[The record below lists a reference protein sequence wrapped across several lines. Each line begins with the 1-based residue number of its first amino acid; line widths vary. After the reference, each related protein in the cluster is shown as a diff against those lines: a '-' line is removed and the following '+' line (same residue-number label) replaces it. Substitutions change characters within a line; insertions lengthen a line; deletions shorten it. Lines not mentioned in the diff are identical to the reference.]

1 MATTRRTIV
10 ASTVRRRDRTWG
22 GGGDDNV
29 VMMPSPVRP
38 SFLADAHPAVRG
50 ELAGAQLLADFRRV
64 ETRLTKAERLLLVD
78 QALVLLEEN
87 YVHRPLKEAM
97 HAVRP
102 VQRLKLLRQRTESAR
117 EQDLPRAW
125 LFHQEMLEIFASV
138 RDLHTNY
145 MLPAPFNGLVAFL
158 PFLVESFVEAGDRRY
173 LVSHVVQGF
182 DRPPFAKAVELT
194 SWNGI
199 PVDRAVELNA
209 QRFAGSN
216 MEARRARGLERMTVR
231 PLVTSLP
238 PDEDWVTVGY
248 RTADG
253 QEHELRAEWLV
264 LPGLQVGELMR
275 PSTATAAAGLAAAM
289 AFDIDALV
297 AGEARK
303 ILFAP
308 EAVGAGRAR
317 AASGSTADD
326 AESRRDEMTA
336 RVLEI
341 GGRRL
346 GYVRIWTFGP
356 RDQNV
361 KAFVAEFARLAE
373 ALPQEGLIV
382 DVRGNGGGI
391 IFAGEMLLQLL
402 TPRHIEAE
410 RLQFISTSLNLELCR
425 RNAGGS
431 GVDLAPWVESL
442 EESLQTGAVYS
453 RAFPITPEELLNG
466 RGQRYHGP
474 VVLVTDARCYSTTD
488 IFAAGF
494 QDHEIGVVLGVD
506 GNTGAGGANVWTH
519 GLLSDLMRS
528 GGPGQTTPY
537 RSLPN
542 GTQMRVAIRQ
552 TLRVGTQAGTPV
564 EDLGVV
570 PDERHPLTRNDLLNN
585 NADLL
590 ERAAGLLADMP
601 VRQLQVALAAGAGG
615 ATVVRATTR
624 GLDRL
629 DVYADGRPQGSVDVD
644 DGPSELELRL
654 ADARELLF
662 EGFENGEL
670 VAARRLGLG

>member
-1 MATTRRTIV
+1 MGTARRKVV
-10 ASTVRRRDRTWG
+10 ASTVKRRDQTVSHK
-22 GGGDDNV
+22 V
-29 VMMPSPVRP
+29 VPMPTAARP
-38 SFLADAHPAVRG
+38 TFLADAHPAVRG
-50 ELAGAQLLADFRRV
+50 ELAGAQLLADFRRT

-78 QALVLLEEN
+78 QALVLLEQN

-102 VQRLKLLRQRTESAR
+102 VQRLKLLQQRIGSAQ
-117 EQDLPRAW
+117 EQDLPHAW

-145 MLPAPFNGLVAFL
+145 ILPAPFNSRVAFL
-158 PFLVESFVEAGDRRY
+158 PFLIESYFEAGERRY

-182 DRPPFAKAVELT
+182 DRPPFTRAVELIA
-194 SWNGI
+194 WNGI

-216 MEARRARGLERMTVR
+216 IEARRARGLERMTVR
-231 PLVTSLP
+231 PLITSLP
-238 PDEDWVTVGY
+238 PDESWVTVSY
-248 RTADG
+248 RTGDG
-253 QEHELRAEWLV
+253 QEHELRADWLV
-264 LPGLQVGELMR
+264 LPGPQVSELMR
-275 PSTATAAAGLAAAM
+275 PSAAMQVAAAM
-289 AFDIDALV
+289 AFDVDALV
-297 AGEARK
+297 ASEAKK

-308 EAVGAGRAR
+308 EAVAAERAR
-317 AASGSTADD
+317 AASGAAADD
-326 AESRRDEMTA
+326 TTSRRREMTA
-336 RVLEI
+336 RILES

-346 GYVRIWTFGP
+346 GYVRIWTFAPADG
-356 RDQNV
+356 DFE
-361 KAFVAEFARLAE
+361 AFVAEFARLIE

-402 TPRHIEAE
+402 TPRRIEGE
-410 RLQFISTSLNLELCR
+410 RLQFISTPLNLEMCR
-425 RNAGGS
+425 RHAAGS
-431 GVDLAPWVESL
+431 GIDLSPWVELL
-442 EESLQTGAVYS
+442 EELLQTGAVYS
-453 RAFPITPEELLNG
+453 RAFPITPDELVNG
-466 RGQRYHGP
+466 QGQRYHGP
-474 VVLVTDARCYSTTD
+474 VVLITDARCYSTTD

-519 GLLSDLMRS
+519 DLLSQLMQPS
-528 GGPGQTTPY
+528 GSGQTTPY
-537 RSLPN
+537 RPLPS

-570 PDERHPLTRNDLLNN
+570 PNERHPLTRDDLLNN

-590 ERAAGLLADMP
+590 ERAAMILADMP
-601 VRQLQVALAAGAGG
+601 ARQLQVALAEGTDGAM
-615 ATVVRATTR
+615 VVRATTR

-629 DVYADGRPQGSVDVD
+629 DIYADGRPQGSVDVD
-644 DGPSELELRL
+644 DGTSELELKI
-654 ADARELLF
+654 AGVRELLF
-662 EGFENGEL
+662 EGFENDEL
-670 VAARRLGLG
+670 VAARRLELD